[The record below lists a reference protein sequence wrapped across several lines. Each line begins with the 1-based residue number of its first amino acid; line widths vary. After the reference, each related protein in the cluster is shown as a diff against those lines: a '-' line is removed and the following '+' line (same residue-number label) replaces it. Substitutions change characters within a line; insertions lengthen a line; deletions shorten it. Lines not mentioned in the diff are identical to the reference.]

1 MTLTS
6 PTHADAVDAVDRYV
20 ASVVTG
26 DRVAAG
32 SVVDACLD
40 GGWAPLDV
48 VCDVLAPSQAQ
59 VGRRWEE
66 GRWSVAME
74 HRASVITAG
83 QLEQLSALAPAA
95 PDLADAQGPVPVV
108 CCEGE
113 WHTLAAEMAATV
125 MRMRGIP
132 AEMIGPSLPAEE
144 IAGYLGADPPRVVA
158 VSCSLPMHL
167 IGAWRTITAL
177 RACGVAVV
185 AGGRGF
191 GPHGRWALA
200 LGADHA
206 APDFRAGADLVQRL
220 RGGPAG
226 LPLGD
231 AVPGEVAAEVE
242 VLRREAPAWTEVA
255 TQAARDQWPGLER
268 RTAAVLATRADI
280 DETIQAIGSAV
291 LVGDESLLRD
301 YVAWFEGVIA
311 ARELPLSFVSSAFV
325 LLHAAIP
332 ATLPRLRDMTRVGV
346 ESATQ
351 PIA

>member
-1 MTLTS
+1 MSGTTLTHDES
-6 PTHADAVDAVDRYV
+6 AAVVDRYV

-26 DRVAAG
+26 DRAGAG
-32 SVVDACLD
+32 SVVDSCLH
-40 GGWAPLDV
+40 GGWEPLDV
-48 VCDVLAPSQAQ
+48 VCDVLAPAQAQ

-83 QLEQLSALAPAA
+83 QLEQLAVLAPVG
-95 PDLADAQGPVPVV
+95 PDEDDVHGPVPVI

-144 IAGYLGADPPRVVA
+144 IAGYLGSDPPRVVA

-191 GPHGRWALA
+191 GPHGRWALT
-200 LGADHA
+200 LGADHS

-220 RGGPAG
+220 RTGPPG

-231 AVPGEVAAEVE
+231 AIAPDIVAEVE
-242 VLRREAPAWTEVA
+242 VLRREAPAWTELA
-255 TQAARDQWPGLER
+255 TSAAREQWPGLEA
-268 RTAAVLATRADI
+268 RTAAILATRADI
-280 DETIQAIGSAV
+280 EETIAAIGSAV
-291 LVGDESLLRD
+291 LVGDETLLRD
-301 YVAWFEGVIA
+301 FVAWFEGVIA

-332 ATLPRLRDMTRVGV
+332 PSLPRLRAMTRVGL
-346 ESATQ
+346 ESTTQ
-351 PIA
+351 PIV

>member
-1 MTLTS
+1 MTTT
-6 PTHADAVDAVDRYV
+6 PTHDAAAAVVDRYV
-20 ASVVTG
+20 ASVLTG
-26 DRVAAG
+26 DRVGAG
-32 SVVDACLD
+32 EVVDSCLD
-40 GGWAPLDV
+40 QGWQPLDV
-48 VCDVLAPSQAQ
+48 VCDVLAPAQAH
-59 VGRRWEE
+59 VGRSWEE

-83 QLEQLSALAPAA
+83 QLEQLAVLAPAA
-95 PDLADAQGPVPVV
+95 PDDGDRFGPVPVI

-144 IAGYLGADPPRVVA
+144 VAGFLGADPPRVVA

-191 GPHGRWALA
+191 GPHGRWALT

-206 APDFRAGADLVQRL
+206 ASDFRTGADLVQRL
-220 RGGPAG
+220 RTGPPG

-231 AVPGEVAAEVE
+231 AVPADVAAEVE
-242 VLRREAPAWTEVA
+242 VLRREAPTWTELA
-255 TQAARDQWPGLER
+255 TQAARDQWPGLDA

-280 DETIQAIGSAV
+280 DETVQAIGSAV
-291 LVGDESLLRD
+291 LVGDEALLREF
-301 YVAWFEGVIA
+301 VAWFEGVIA

-332 ATLPRLRDMTRVGV
+332 ASLPRLRAMTRVGL
-346 ESATQ
+346 ESTTQ
-351 PIA
+351 PII

>member
-1 MTLTS
+1 MSGLLTTPDES
-6 PTHADAVDAVDRYV
+6 AAVDRYV
-20 ASVVTG
+20 ASVTTG
-26 DRVAAG
+26 DRAG
-32 SVVDACLD
+32 AGLVVDSCLED
-40 GGWAPLDV
+40 GWAPLDV
-48 VCDVLAPSQAQ
+48 VCDVLAPAQAH
-59 VGRRWEE
+59 VGRRWED

-74 HRASVITAG
+74 HRATVITAG
-83 QLEQLSALAPAA
+83 QLEQLAALAPVA
-95 PDLADAQGPVPVV
+95 PDEDDVLGPVPVI

-144 IAGYLGADPPRVVA
+144 IAGYLGARPPRVVA
-158 VSCSLPMHL
+158 VSCSLPSHL

-206 APDFRAGADLVQRL
+206 AADFRVGADLVQRL
-220 RGGPAG
+220 RTGPAG

-231 AVPGEVAAEVE
+231 AVSPDVAAEVE
-242 VLRREAPAWTEVA
+242 VLRREAPAWTELA
-255 TQAARDQWPGLER
+255 TAAARERWPGLET
-268 RTAAVLATRADI
+268 RTAAILATRADI
-280 DETIQAIGSAV
+280 EETVEAIGSAV
-291 LVGDESLLRD
+291 LVGDETLLRD
-301 YVAWFEGVIA
+301 FVAWFEGVIA

-332 ATLPRLRDMTRVGV
+332 STLPRLRAMTRVGLD
-346 ESATQ
+346 STTQ
-351 PIA
+351 PMV